1 MVAIGVSTTVG
12 LWIIGVPLA
21 LTLGIIAGVFELVP
35 YLGPWLSAVPAALMA
50 LLVSPTHLVATLVLF
65 LALHVLEGY
74 VLLPLVQRRAVLM
87 PPALTLIMQVL
98 FGELLGLM
106 GLFVA
111 APLTVAAVVLLKMLY
126 VEDTRG
132 DEAVDVP
139 GEPGNEE
146 KPARKTG

>member
-1 MVAIGVSTTVG
+1 
-12 LWIIGVPLA
+12 
-21 LTLGIIAGVFELVP
+21 
-35 YLGPWLSAVPAALMA
+35 
-50 LLVSPTHLVATLVLF
+50 VATLALF
-65 LALHVLEGY
+65 LALHLLECY

-87 PPALTLIMQVL
+87 PPALTLILQVL

-126 VEDTRG
+126 VEDTLG

-139 GEPGNEE
+139 GEPGNEQ